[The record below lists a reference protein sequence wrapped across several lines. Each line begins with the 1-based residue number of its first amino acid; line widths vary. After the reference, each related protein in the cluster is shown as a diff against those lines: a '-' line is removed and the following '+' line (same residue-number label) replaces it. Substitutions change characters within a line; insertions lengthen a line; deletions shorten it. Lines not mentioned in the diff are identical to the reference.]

1 MGLTTFSPPNLFLG
15 LLRIAAWL
23 LWRPPMAT
31 STRPTPPR
39 KPVLFFV
46 NGPVPDEVVAVL
58 RFCYFK
64 QGRARKVE
72 EFPLYDEDGVIELLH
87 TALGSALGQGADVSV
102 ITPYEWEELG
112 LQDLMTA

>member
-1 MGLTTFSPPNLFLG
+1 MGLSTFNPPNVFLG
-15 LLRIAAWL
+15 LLRVAAWL

-46 NGPVPDEVVAVL
+46 QGPVPDEVVAVL
-58 RFCYFK
+58 RFSYFRR
-64 QGRARKVE
+64 GRARKVE
-72 EFPLYDEDGVIELLH
+72 EYPLYDEEGAIELLH

-102 ITPYEWEELG
+102 ITPYDFEELG
-112 LQDLMTA
+112 LQDLMAA

>member
-1 MGLTTFSPPNLFLG
+1 MGLSFKTPNLFLG
-15 LLRIAAWL
+15 LLRVAAWL

-31 STRPTPPR
+31 STRPKPPR

-46 NGPVPDEVVAVL
+46 NGPVPEEMVAVL
-58 RFCYFK
+58 RFCYFR

-72 EFPLYDEDGVIELLH
+72 EYPLYNEEGVIELLH

-102 ITPYEWEELG
+102 ITPYDFEELQ